1 MYYLCNSTS
10 VQIGPLENFFHQLH
24 LFFYFQGRLKPQVI
38 VHSTLKFFSKKKMIF
53 KENYSSNVMNMNIK
67 YETNNYTLMLFSPG
81 DQFSQCQICFFHSS
95 FAEQQEC
102 FYDSHPHGDSL
113 GVSFALQGQIPCFY
127 EESNV
132 LLFKEIHK
140 MQLMYL
146 MWTPLR
152 EFVSG

>member
-81 DQFSQCQICFFHSS
+81 DQFSQCQICFFQWSS
-95 FAEQQEC
+95 VSKMRNRASAFSLLLSPFTAIWSPWEAWLVNHRVEVVEHDFSLQQTFE
-102 FYDSHPHGDSL
+102 
-113 GVSFALQGQIPCFY
+113 
-127 EESNV
+127 
-132 LLFKEIHK
+132 
-140 MQLMYL
+140 
-146 MWTPLR
+146 
-152 EFVSG
+152 